1 MKSQLSLILLLLPSL
16 CLSFTNTILSPHDHL
31 NLISN
36 QKQQKQVNQ
45 LNKDYTNKAVSPILL
60 STTTSLKAT
69 PDLEIVS
76 LVNQQYNYA
85 LAVVCMGEGIWSFIQ
100 APSLSHAKI
109 LIAPIV
115 TSVILVLVS
124 GPLLSSSTTD
134 DVFLALSINTGLS
147 VLLGASYILRMIAP
161 YSPSPKEAAFL
172 GLLVS
177 VAGFFSFSQN
187 LVVNEFVTLPSLPV
201 IPLPSFQLPTF
212 DF

>member
-1 MKSQLSLILLLLPSL
+1 
-16 CLSFTNTILSPHDHL
+16 
-31 NLISN
+31 
-36 QKQQKQVNQ
+36 
-45 LNKDYTNKAVSPILL
+45 LNKDYNSKAVSPILL

-109 LIAPIV
+109 LIAPII

-161 YSPSPKEAAFL
+161 YSPSPKEAAFF

-201 IPLPSFQLPTF
+201 ITLPSFQLPTF